1 MDSLD
6 MNTLDQDI
14 KAVGKQ
20 LAPLQ
25 TLLQPH
31 FEGMEHIPSSR
42 PLMFVGNHTIYG
54 VLDVPFLYLELNRA
68 LGICLRPLGD
78 HIHFKIPIWRE
89 FITRLGVVEGDRD
102 ACRQLLEDK
111 QCVLVFPGGAREVA
125 KRRGEKYQLHW
136 GERLGFVKMAVA
148 TGCTIVPFAAVGADD
163 AYDIVLDADD
173 VMACPFG
180 MLLKR
185 LGVRQDALLPISRG
199 LGGTGLPRP
208 ERLYFKFMKPV
219 MTDVFDGN
227 VADEALCKG
236 LRQQVAE
243 RVNEG
248 IRSLQAF
255 REVDPKRSLRLRVRE
270 AWERL

>member
-1 MDSLD
+1 MDLPD
-6 MNTLDQDI
+6 MKTLDRDI
-14 KAVGKQ
+14 KAIGKQ

-25 TLLQPH
+25 MLLQPY
-31 FEGMEHIPSSR
+31 FEGMEYIPTSR

-54 VLDVPFLYLELNRA
+54 VLDVPFLYLELNKT

-89 FITRLGVVEGDRD
+89 FISRLGVVEGERE

-111 QCVLVFPGGAREVA
+111 QCVPVFPGGAREVA
-125 KRRGEKYQLHW
+125 KRRGEKYQLQW
-136 GERLGFVKMAVA
+136 GERLGFVKMALA
-148 TGCTIVPFAAVGADD
+148 SGCTIVPFAALGADD
-163 AYDIVLDADD
+163 AYDIVWDADD
-173 VMACPFG
+173 VMNSAFG
-180 MLLKR
+180 MLLSH
-185 LGVRQDALLPISRG
+185 LGVRQDAILPISRG

-219 MTDVFDGN
+219 TTDLFDGN
-227 VADEALCKG
+227 VADETLCRH
-236 LRQQVAE
+236 LRQQVAD

-255 REVDPKRSLRLRVRE
+255 RECDPKRSLRLRVQE
-270 AWERL
+270 AWENL

>member
-1 MDSLD
+1 MDSPDLK
-6 MNTLDQDI
+6 TLDRDI

-20 LAPLQ
+20 LVPLQ
-25 TLLQPH
+25 MLLQPY
-31 FEGMEHIPSSR
+31 FEGMEGIPASR

-54 VLDVPFLYLELNRA
+54 VLDVPFLYLELNKA

-78 HIHFKIPIWRE
+78 HIHFKIPLWRD
-89 FITRLGVVEGDRD
+89 FISRLGVVEGDRD

-125 KRRGEKYQLHW
+125 KRRGEKYQLQW
-136 GERLGFVKMAVA
+136 GERLGFVKMALA
-148 TGCTIVPFAAVGADD
+148 TGCTIVPFAALGADD

-173 VMACPFG
+173 VMASPFG
-180 MLLKR
+180 ILLKR

-199 LGGTGLPRP
+199 FGGTGLPRP

-219 MTDVFDGN
+219 MTDVYNGN
-227 VADEALCKG
+227 VGDEALCRH
-236 LRQQVAE
+236 LRQQVAD

-248 IRSLQAF
+248 IQSLQTF
-255 REVDPKRSLRLRVRE
+255 REGDPKRSLRLRVQE
-270 AWERL
+270 AWESL